1 MTAMPATAEK
11 IVPEETV
18 ASLFGPEVV
27 LPSQFSEQAGL
38 KHSDRG
44 EKRLMLAVLEEA
56 VASFQRHAGA
66 KTRHGQR
73 VFREAEEWI
82 ESTDDSWPF
91 AFENICHALDIEPE
105 FLRRGLQRW
114 KEVQLKTASGG
125 ARVYRFPFR
134 RVNGRRSSIS
144 LRSQG
149 LRASA

>member
-1 MTAMPATAEK
+1 MQATAEK
-11 IVPEETV
+11 VVAEETV
-18 ASLFGPEVV
+18 ASLFGPEVI

-38 KHSDRG
+38 KQSDRG

-56 VASFQRHAGA
+56 VATFQRHVDA
-66 KTRHGQR
+66 KSRHGQR

-82 ESTDDSWPF
+82 AAHDTDWPF
-91 AFENICHALDIEPE
+91 AFENICHALEIEPE

-114 KEVQLKTASGG
+114 KETQLKAASGG

-144 LRSQG
+144 LRSHG
-149 LRASA
+149 LRATG

>member
-1 MTAMPATAEK
+1 MIPSAATAEK

-18 ASLFGPEVV
+18 ASLFGPEVI

-56 VASFQRHAGA
+56 VATFQRHAGA

-82 ESTDDSWPF
+82 ESADDSWPF

-114 KEVQLKTASGG
+114 KEAQLKAATGG

>member
-1 MTAMPATAEK
+1 MAATAEK
-11 IVPEETV
+11 ILPEETV
-18 ASLFGPEVV
+18 ANLFGPAVI
-27 LPSQFSEQAGL
+27 LPAQFTEQMGA
-38 KHSDRG
+38 KQSDRG

-56 VASFQRHAGA
+56 VATYQRNVDA

-82 ESTDDSWPF
+82 RTTNSAWPF
-91 AFENICHALDIEPE
+91 AFENICHALEIEPD
-105 FLRRGLQRW
+105 FLRRGLEAW
-114 KEVQLKTASGG
+114 KEKQLKVASSG

-149 LRASA
+149 LRAAS

>member
-1 MTAMPATAEK
+1 MAATAEK
-11 IVPEETV
+11 VPPEETV
-18 ASLFGPEVV
+18 ANLFGPAVI
-27 LPSQFSEQAGL
+27 LPAQFTEQMGA
-38 KHSDRG
+38 KQSDRG

-56 VASFQRHAGA
+56 VATYQRNVDA

-82 ESTDDSWPF
+82 RTTDSHWPF
-91 AFENICHALDIEPE
+91 AFENICHALEIEPE
-105 FLRRGLQRW
+105 FLRRGLEGWKQR
-114 KEVQLKTASGG
+114 QLNSASSG

-149 LRASA
+149 LRAAS

>member
-1 MTAMPATAEK
+1 MLATAEK
-11 IVPEETV
+11 IQPEEAV
-18 ASLFGPEVV
+18 ASLFGPEVM

-38 KHSDRG
+38 KQSDRG

-56 VASFQRHAGA
+56 VATFQRHAGT

-105 FLRRGLQRW
+105 FLRRGLRTW
-114 KEVQLKTASGG
+114 KEAQLKASSSG

-144 LRSQG
+144 LRGHG
-149 LRASA
+149 LRESA